1 MSSKFSLTPFAHVI
15 LHVHL
20 CFVSSAKNLAYG
32 KQSFGDE
39 DSSYYYDGAAG
50 WSNSY
55 PAGGDDPAISG
66 SDHDDD
72 EEEEEEEEEEETEE
86 SGSNDD
92 TELHPELNDSLAQ
105 CTVDS

>member
-1 MSSKFSLTPFAHVI
+1 MNIIGTAKNVR
-15 LHVHL
+15 L

-55 PAGGDDPAISG
+55 PADEDDPAISG
-66 SDHDDD
+66 SDHDDED
-72 EEEEEEEEEEETEE
+72 EEEEEEEDETEE
-86 SGSNDD
+86 FGSNDD